1 MFLLQQATENVH
13 KPFFF
18 DGWYDVRRTVILS
31 IVGFIALIIML
42 RVSGKRTLSKLN
54 VFDFVFVVACG
65 SVFAASI
72 VEKDVTLVE
81 GVLSLATLIAFLF
94 RFNKV
99 AIYSGTFI
107 NNPFL
112 TLVPIIIAS
121 YAVGAFILGRP
132 LRIPAGGVELLRH
145 PHLLTAAYYSKLFRE
160 SWDIVW
166 PFTIGG
172 LTLSVVCSLIAYP
185 VTSSLLR
192 ARRRAKVAN

>member
-1 MFLLQQATENVH
+1 MFRSTFRRLLVLDDPPE
-13 KPFFF
+13 
-18 DGWYDVRRTVILS
+18 RTALAFSLGV
-31 IVGFIALIIML
+31 FIAFSPFLGLHTI
-42 RVSGKRTLSKLN
+42 
-54 VFDFVFVVACG
+54 
-65 SVFAASI
+65 
-72 VEKDVTLVE
+72 
-81 GVLSLATLIAFLF
+81 LATLIAFLF

-132 LRIPAGGVELLRH
+132 LRIPAAGVELLRH
-145 PHLLTAAYYSKLFRE
+145 PHLLTAAYYSKLFQE

-172 LTLSVVCSLIAYP
+172 LMLSVVCSLIAYP

-192 ARRRAKVAN
+192 ARRRAK

>member
-1 MFLLQQATENVH
+1 MFRSTFRRLLALDDPPE
-13 KPFFF
+13 
-18 DGWYDVRRTVILS
+18 RTALAFS
-31 IVGFIALIIML
+31 IGVFIAFSPFLGLHTI
-42 RVSGKRTLSKLN
+42 
-54 VFDFVFVVACG
+54 
-65 SVFAASI
+65 
-72 VEKDVTLVE
+72 
-81 GVLSLATLIAFLF
+81 LATSIAFIF
-94 RFNKV
+94 RFNKL

-107 NNPFL
+107 NNPL